1 MAPPEITALHDQ
13 VSRAFLD
20 WREDVYRYLLTLGL
34 SAPEAQDATQEVFF
48 RLYIALRE
56 GGEEIRNQRAWV
68 FRVAH
73 NLGLTLRSHQSPMLP
88 LDAHLEWTLKDQSR
102 STETGLI
109 ERERL
114 ERMHGAVQE
123 LSPQ

>member
-1 MAPPEITALHDQ
+1 MAPPEITALHEQ
-13 VSRAFLD
+13 VSLAYLD

-34 SAPEAQDATQEVFF
+34 SAPEAQEAAQEVFF
-48 RLYIALRE
+48 RLYIALRK

-73 NLGLTLRSHQSPMLP
+73 NLGLTLRSHQSSMLP
-88 LDAHLEWTLKDQSR
+88 LGAHLELTLKDQSR
-102 STETGLI
+102 SPELCLI
-109 ERERL
+109 EREKL

-123 LSPQ
+123 L